1 MMDWAISQHRPTVL
15 AHAAV
20 SLSHAIAK
28 EMMGNSM
35 KVTHSDLVIL
45 CYFNCFHC

>member
-20 SLSHAIAK
+20 SLSHAIAR

-35 KVTHSDLVIL
+35 KVSQPFSHIGL
-45 CYFNCFHC
+45 FNLI